1 MMAQPWTWDFPR
13 AGAEFSAGRRYRY
26 RLWRVWAPGP
36 RLLVI
41 GLNPSTADETA
52 DDPTIRRCIGYA
64 RRWGYGGL
72 EMRNLFALRAT
83 DPREMMAAP
92 DPMGDNYR
100 PLLFAVAATVEG
112 DGAVLAAWGAHG
124 VHRDADVTF
133 SLDVRRNWPDV
144 GVACLGYT
152 KGRCPRHPLYV
163 RADAAPVAY
172 LGDGGRLVTSR
183 QVPA

>member
-1 MMAQPWTWDFPR
+1 VNYPLG
-13 AGAEFSAGRRYRY
+13 GATFSADRRYRY
-26 RLWRVWAPGP
+26 RLWRHWSCGP
-36 RLLVI
+36 VLLVI
-41 GLNPSTADETA
+41 GLNPSTADETTN
-52 DDPTIRRCIGYA
+52 DPTLTRCIGYA
-64 RRWGYGGL
+64 KRWGYAGL

-83 DPREMMAAP
+83 DPREMMAAD

-112 DGAVLAAWGAHG
+112 DGAVLAAWGVHG
-124 VHRDADVTF
+124 AHRDTDATF
-133 SLDVRRNWPDV
+133 GLDLRRNWPES

-152 KGRCPRHPLYV
+152 KGRCPRHPLYM
-163 RADAAPVAY
+163 RSDAVPVAY